1 MTCSGHDQGP
11 VPLSPHLQGQRCSL
25 LEAQGCQ
32 GQGETIRNLLT
43 TGYRFS
49 LIQFSVVD
57 PDPVG
62 SGTFSLIQI
71 RNYDSGTRSIKN
83 ERADKEKFYL
93 LV

>member
-1 MTCSGHDQGP
+1 MIRDLFHSP
-11 VPLSPHLQGQRCSL
+11 PIFKANVVLSWKPKDAKGKVRQS
-25 LEAQGCQ
+25 EIF
-32 GQGETIRNLLT
+32 TT